1 MRARLGVAPIAWSND
16 DLPELGGDTTLE
28 TCLRESRE
36 AGFSGVRLAE
46 QVDPSILGGLIV
58 RIGSRLY
65 DNSIKSKLQRL
76 QYAMKGAA

>member
-1 MRARLGVAPIAWSND
+1 MK
-16 DLPELGGDTTLE
+16 
-28 TCLRESRE
+28 
-36 AGFSGVRLAE
+36 LAE
-46 QVDPSILGGLIV
+46 QVDPAILGGLIL

>member
-1 MRARLGVAPIAWSND
+1 
-16 DLPELGGDTTLE
+16 E
-28 TCLRESRE
+28 T
-36 AGFSGVRLAE
+36 
-46 QVDPSILGGLIV
+46 VDKSILGGLIV